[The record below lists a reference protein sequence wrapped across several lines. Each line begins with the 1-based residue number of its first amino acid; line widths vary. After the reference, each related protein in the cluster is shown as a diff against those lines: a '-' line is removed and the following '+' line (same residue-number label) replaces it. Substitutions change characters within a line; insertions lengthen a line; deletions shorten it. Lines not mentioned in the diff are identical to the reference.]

1 MNLCKDNR
9 LRKNMVRSTIRMLI
23 PLDKQSEAIDILGY
37 VSAQV
42 QYEPS
47 CISSR
52 LYRGVDE
59 VRAIMVEE
67 LWTDNEGLLRHLQ
80 SDEYHLVL
88 LAVEMAEERPDIR
101 FDEISHTCGLE
112 TIENALKKSAKSII
126 RNTATHIRRDS
137 FNLK

>member
-1 MNLCKDNR
+1 
-9 LRKNMVRSTIRMLI
+9 MVRSTIRMLI

-80 SDEYHLVL
+80 SDEYHQVL
-88 LAVEMAEERPDIR
+88 LVVEMAEEHPDIR